1 MEEFGVKGELALD
14 GITVGDLGLEDVYAD
29 VDRTY
34 TSPGANVLWNLMTDP
49 LADPLELARRDAFIG
64 KAAENKLDEVGIT
77 VNKNTVPKETQSPFV
92 TSGVRIGT
100 AAMTTRGFKEE
111 EFKKT
116 AELIDY
122 VLTHMEEDLSDVRRQ
137 VVELCDRFPLY
148 K

>member
-1 MEEFGVKGELALD
+1 M
-14 GITVGDLGLEDVYAD
+14 
-29 VDRTY
+29 
-34 TSPGANVLWNLMTDP
+34 
-49 LADPLELARRDAFIG
+49 
-64 KAAENKLDEVGIT
+64 
-77 VNKNTVPKETQSPFV
+77 PKETQSPFV